1 MNLFII
7 LVPLAIYIVNEY
19 HQNKIF
25 NCFQNIYKHRK
36 IIMLISPFILL
47 SIKPDILKKLLL
59 YFHQI
64 DESPIYQDMDSLM
77 NSYISLR
84 NQRNYN
90 NNNINLHNS
99 NLHNSN
105 SKINIPNKNEVQM
118 NNFQQQNNTRY
129 NNNFKKQINPNSK
142 IGSSNIN
149 LLQNPPPKKNKHKRN
164 VSESKKKFIASNQ
177 KWKCAHCQQL
187 FDNTFEVDHIVALY
201 KGGSNE
207 LNNLEALCRNC
218 HGKKTFMEKM
228 GL

>member
-105 SKINIPNKNEVQM
+105 LHNSNLHNSNSKINIPNKNEVQM

-149 LLQNPPPKKNKHKRN
+149 LLQNPPPKKISIKEMLVKVKRN
-164 VSESKKKFIASNQ
+164 
-177 KWKCAHCQQL
+177 L
-187 FDNTFEVDHIVALY
+187 
-201 KGGSNE
+201 
-207 LNNLEALCRNC
+207 
-218 HGKKTFMEKM
+218 
-228 GL
+228 

>member
-1 MNLFII
+1 MKLLVI
-7 LVPLAIYIVNEY
+7 LIPTLIYIVNEY

-36 IIMLISPFILL
+36 FIMLITPFVLL
-47 SIKPDILKKLLL
+47 YIKPDILKKLLI

-64 DESPIYQDMDSLM
+64 DGSPIYQDMDTLM
-77 NSYISLR
+77 NSYVSLR

-99 NLHNSN
+99 GN
-105 SKINIPNKNEVQM
+105 SKINIPSKTQIQM
-118 NNFQQQNNTRY
+118 NNFQQQHNTRY

-149 LLQNPPPKKNKHKRN
+149 LLRNPQPKKHKRN

-177 KWKCAHCQQL
+177 KWKCTHCKQL
-187 FDNTFEVDHIVALY
+187 LDNTYEVDHIVALY